1 LAVNRFSKETLS
13 NIHQIMADKET
24 ESKHEKYLK
33 IYKYIH
39 QRDKILRDVFN
50 EYRRSTA
57 KLSILQIHN
66 LGLFNPEEFNQFSDE
81 VKNFVNDCN
90 KL

>member
-1 LAVNRFSKETLS
+1 
-13 NIHQIMADKET
+13 MADKEV

-33 IYKYIH
+33 IYEYIH
-39 QRDKILRDVFN
+39 KRDKIIRDVFN

-66 LGLFNPEEFNQFSDE
+66 LGLFKPEEFNQFSDD
-81 VKNFVNDCN
+81 VKNFVNASN